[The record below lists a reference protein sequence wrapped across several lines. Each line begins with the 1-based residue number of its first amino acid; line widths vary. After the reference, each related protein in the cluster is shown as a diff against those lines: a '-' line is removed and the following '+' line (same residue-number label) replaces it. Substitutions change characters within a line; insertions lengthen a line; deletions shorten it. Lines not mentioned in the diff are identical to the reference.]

1 MFFIKGTNKSDKPR
15 MNEKIRS
22 KQVRVV
28 GEEGEQ
34 LGILDTSE
42 ALATAQEKGLDLVI
56 ISPNAEPP
64 VCKMMDYGKFRFE
77 KLKKDKENKK
87 KQKQIALKELR
98 IKPHIDEHDMNTKI
112 SQIKKFIEKEHKVK
126 VSLRLL
132 GREKAHA
139 DTAIKVLDE
148 IASHF
153 EEIAVI
159 EKKYGREQV
168 QKFIMLSPKVK

>member
-1 MFFIKGTNKSDKPR
+1 MFFIKGTSKSDEPR
-15 MNEKIRS
+15 MNEKIRA
-22 KQVRVV
+22 KEIRVV

-34 LGILDTSE
+34 LGILDTKE
-42 ALATAQEKGLDLVI
+42 ALALASEKGLDLVE

-64 VCKMMDYGKFRFE
+64 VCKIMDYGKFRFE

-87 KQKQIALKELR
+87 KQKQVVVKELR

-112 SQIKKFIEKEHKVK
+112 SHIKKFLEKDHKVK

-148 IASHF
+148 IALHF
-153 EEIAVI
+153 EETAVI

-168 QKFIMLSPKVK
+168 QKFIMLSPKAK

>member
-1 MFFIKGTNKSDKPR
+1 MFFIKGTNKSDEPR

-168 QKFIMLSPKVK
+168 QKYIMLSPKVK

>member
-1 MFFIKGTNKSDKPR
+1 MFFIKGTNKSDEPR

-153 EEIAVI
+153 EETAVI

-168 QKFIMLSPKVK
+168 QKFIMLSPKAK

>member
-1 MFFIKGTNKSDKPR
+1 MFFIKGTNKSDEPR

-168 QKFIMLSPKVK
+168 QKFIML

>member
-1 MFFIKGTNKSDKPR
+1 MFFIKGTSKSDEPR
-15 MNEKIRS
+15 MNEKIRA
-22 KQVRVV
+22 KEIRVV

-34 LGILDTSE
+34 LGILDTKE
-42 ALATAQEKGLDLVI
+42 ALALALEKGLDLVE

-64 VCKMMDYGKFRFE
+64 VCKIMDYGKFRFE

-87 KQKQIALKELR
+87 KQKQVVVKELR

-112 SQIKKFIEKEHKVK
+112 SQIKKFLEKDHKVK

-148 IASHF
+148 IASNF
-153 EEIAVI
+153 EETAVI

-168 QKFIMLSPKVK
+168 QKFIMLSPKAK

>member
-1 MFFIKGTNKSDKPR
+1 MFFIKGTNKSDEPR
-15 MNEKIRS
+15 MNEKIRA
-22 KQVRVV
+22 KEIRVV

-34 LGILDTSE
+34 LGILDTKE
-42 ALATAQEKGLDLVI
+42 ALALALEKGLDLVE

-64 VCKMMDYGKFRFE
+64 VCKIMDYGKFRFE

-87 KQKQIALKELR
+87 KQKQVVVKELR

-112 SQIKKFIEKEHKVK
+112 SQIKKFLEKDHKVK

-132 GREKAHA
+132 GSEKAHA

>member
-1 MFFIKGTNKSDKPR
+1 VFFIKGTNKSDEPR

>member
-1 MFFIKGTNKSDKPR
+1 MIKGTSKSDEPR
-15 MNEKIRS
+15 MNEKIRA
-22 KQVRVV
+22 KEIRVV

-34 LGILDTSE
+34 LGILDTKE
-42 ALATAQEKGLDLVI
+42 ALALALEKGLDLVE

-64 VCKMMDYGKFRFE
+64 VCKIMDYGKFRFE

-87 KQKQIALKELR
+87 KQKQVVVKELR

-112 SQIKKFIEKEHKVK
+112 SQIKKFLEKDHKVK

-148 IASHF
+148 IASNF
-153 EEIAVI
+153 EETAVI

-168 QKFIMLSPKVK
+168 QKFIMLSPKAK